1 MTAAQ
6 AVRQHPCEKAAV
18 VTNNERDWGQIEW
31 SLQHIK
37 VGIASHNGAHS
48 HIMMRITVPLG
59 SSNCSFP
66 LETDSRS
73 QSNKHSSHLKRKK
86 RYIYNWKN
94 LQEYALPTTRNLFR
108 CILIE
113 GSLPLIQLLWFS
125 PCLQNINAKHFTSQ
139 HTSSHLSQ
147 ELKKSRMPDT
157 YHFPLDMVHPWK
169 HDREQDITPQV
180 RLSM

>member
-18 VTNNERDWGQIEW
+18 VTNNERDLGQIER

-48 HIMMRITVPLG
+48 HIVMRITVPLG

-66 LETDSRS
+66 IETDSRS
-73 QSNKHSSHLKRKK
+73 QSNKPSSHLKRKK
-86 RYIYNWKN
+86 RYIYNSKN

-113 GSLPLIQLLWFS
+113 GSLPLIQLL
-125 PCLQNINAKHFTSQ
+125 
-139 HTSSHLSQ
+139 
-147 ELKKSRMPDT
+147 
-157 YHFPLDMVHPWK
+157 
-169 HDREQDITPQV
+169 
-180 RLSM
+180 